1 MFAPACSVGRVV
13 FGTWM
18 SLLWLSAGGA
28 GAIESSALEIVSVES
43 GERRVVHRA
52 EGKMEAPHF
61 SPEGDAL
68 YFNHGGRILRRA
80 LEGEAPPVAI
90 DTGFAVKN
98 INDHGISPDGSQLVI
113 SDLTES
119 GKSRIY
125 VLPIAGGE
133 PRRVETSEPAY
144 WHGWSPDGETL
155 TYCAARDGNYD
166 VYTMPVAD
174 GPEARLTTEPGNDN
188 GPDYSADGE
197 WIYYHSVRGDGVQVW
212 RMKTDGTAKEQ
223 VTRDE
228 YYNWFPHPSPDGKW
242 ILVLSTRVPFETGHP
257 PEGEYVL
264 RLLPVGDGE
273 VREVARFSGGNGSL
287 NVPCWSRDG
296 RWVAFA
302 SFTFEP

>member
-1 MFAPACSVGRVV
+1 MHRSGFCGVAVFAGVLAFGLMAAKASAAVV
-13 FGTWM
+13 
-18 SLLWLSAGGA
+18 A
-28 GAIESSALEIVSVES
+28 SALERVNVET

-61 SPEGDAL
+61 SPDGGAV
-68 YFNHGGRILRRA
+68 YYNHGGRIWR
-80 LEGEAPPVAI
+80 LELSEGAGPVVI

-98 INDHGISPDGSQLVI
+98 INDHGISPDGTKLVI

-125 VLPIAGGE
+125 VLPIEGGA
-133 PRRVETSEPAY
+133 PRRVETAEPAY
-144 WHGWSPDGETL
+144 WHGWSPDGKTL

-166 VYTMPVAD
+166 VYTVPVGG
-174 GPEARLTTEPGNDN
+174 GPERRLTTAPGNDN

-197 WIYYHSVRGDGVQVW
+197 WIYYHSVRDGGVQVW
-212 RMKTDGTAKEQ
+212 RMKTDGSAQEQ

-242 ILVLSTRVPFETGHP
+242 ILVLSTTVPFDTGHP
-257 PEGEYVL
+257 PDGEYVL
-264 RLLPVGDGE
+264 RLLPTGEGGE
-273 VREVARFSGGNGSL
+273 VREIARFVGGNGSL

-302 SFTFEP
+302 SHTFGP